1 MIVKTCFDK
10 NYKYEKIFLNIYA
23 VNISKNITVS
33 CCKIEGFR
41 YSTHVSYC
49 TGYYP
54 TRSTVGYFFEKM
66 MNPGMMNLVIPDS
79 DAGVGEERGYPGT
92 F

>member
-1 MIVKTCFDK
+1 M
-10 NYKYEKIFLNIYA
+10 YL
-23 VNISKNITVS
+23 TVP
-33 CCKIEGFR
+33 G
-41 YSTHVSYC
+41 TTLPV
-49 TGYYP
+49 
-54 TRSTVGYFFEKM
+54 VGYFFEKM